1 MTLSQAAQKIAN
13 GRLSPVELTESCL
26 RMIDRLEPR
35 VKAWVT
41 LDRDGAMRE
50 AAALEREA
58 REGRLRGPLH
68 GIPLGVKDI
77 FYTAGMRTTG
87 GHAGTADF
95 VPDHDAAVIERLKRS
110 GAIILG
116 KTTTTEFALLAPTP
130 THNPW
135 KLEHT
140 PGGSSSG
147 SGAAVAARMCPAAI
161 GSQTGGSTLRPA
173 AYCGIVGLKPTHGR
187 VSVFGMIPLVEST
200 DHPGILGRE
209 VADLAR
215 VLQVIG
221 GYDPRD
227 HTSLAAPVPDYI
239 SAVQQVSGK
248 RWNIA
253 WMGGDFHR
261 RASDAVREAVKA
273 AAARMR
279 EAGAQIDEMEPP
291 PSYEGIE
298 KALLTMLSSE
308 AATYHQETLENRPET
323 LAPKTREMLEAGLK
337 ISASKY
343 IRARQI
349 QRHFKADIARLLEDY
364 DAILV
369 PATPAPAPHGL
380 DSTGDPVFN
389 SPWSM
394 TGNPAIALPCALDHA
409 GMPIAIQLVG
419 AALGEPRLL
428 EFARWCEGILRFEAI
443 PEIVG

>member
-1 MTLSQAAQKIAN
+1 
-13 GRLSPVELTESCL
+13 SCL
-26 RMIDRLEPR
+26 RMIERLEPQ

-58 REGRLRGPLH
+58 RDGRLRGPLH

-95 VPDHDAAVIERLKRS
+95 VPDYDAAVVERLKRS

-130 THNPW
+130 TRNPW
-135 KLEHT
+135 NLEHT

-173 AYCGIVGLKPTHGR
+173 AYCGVVGLKPTHGR

-200 DHPGILGRE
+200 DHPGIIGRE
-209 VADLAR
+209 VRDLAL
-215 VLQVIG
+215 VLQVIA

-227 HTSLAAPVPDYI
+227 HTSLNAAVPDYI
-239 SAVQQVSGK
+239 SAVEHGSK
-248 RWNIA
+248 RRNIA
-253 WMGGDFHR
+253 WMSGEFYT
-261 RASDAVREAVKA
+261 RANEAVREAVKSA
-273 AAARMR
+273 AVRMR

-291 PSYEGIE
+291 PSYDGIE

-308 AATYHQETLENRPET
+308 AATYHQETIEKRPET

-337 ISASKY
+337 ISAAKY
-343 IRARQI
+343 IRARQS
-349 QRHFKADIARLLEDY
+349 QRQFKADIARLLEDY

-369 PATPAPAPHGL
+369 PATPSPAPQGL

-428 EFARWCEGILRFEAI
+428 EFARWCEEVLRFEAI